1 MSCLSNCGSMIWCRG
16 SNVNVKSEK
25 KIDNKLIKKS
35 VEKNCKISQLQES
48 LDNLCGKDGYVARLD
63 INDQIKCY
71 SSATLNYD
79 TYGDCLDDCR
89 QKIKCKGAAKLGDK
103 GIEIEIYDMDWDNL
117 TNGCPCNEEF
127 VENIITYRGCQ
138 NVTIKGNECKQWKAF
153 LSVNHRL
160 YPKRFFFPRNYCREI
175 RGKSGIWCLVDID
188 QLEECKPIG
197 IEPIDIQPGTVFD
210 IWITPY
216 IPKYRVDVIFID
228 SSKECGRSD
237 LKISSNIT
245 RPYEYSPLTWN
256 YPNEND
262 IFYYPD
268 SKQMEPSIVL
278 NGFVALE
285 NMASSS
291 KVCACLFSSFYE
303 NVNGHYRSCRDNNDY
318 NIHIATINVNGPSIP
333 KNATECYSSEKINFE
348 NSKGFGGIISL
359 VKEPEALIHDYK
371 TFMVSIDAILESG
384 KEDAYPQELYGR
396 INQVCAYRQIISE
409 NDDQIDLHPGES
421 GNFVLLY
428 QKINILEKQGMPVIV
443 KRYTIKGYNST
454 RSFTMVGDYKKDK
467 RREQSLF
474 FRSFKITLPPLA
486 VLICE
491 YSTGSECTN
500 PIAHTL
506 NLSPVVDSQV
516 DNGETIWR
524 ASYFNMTQRLSKIN
538 NPIDSLKAFVVKSD
552 LTTESLGYGTLRDD
566 VDHELG
572 DIFPQMNIGIPYTVS
587 NYTMHNKWDIL
598 GMHLEILEDD
608 IFNFFTH
615 KKQQKLGKNANLFK
629 RYMTKFA
636 YDVDLNVD
644 EDNYEYPAVLS
655 FWSYPKDDL
664 VRIWVLRPNRL
675 SPAYFGSLRIK
686 SPMAL
691 ELIVFTDKITAIVLS
706 EGKVGVDLY
715 HFTNGIFE
723 AKLITSSCDETRKDC
738 TKLIS
743 PSDMKVIEYYNDCIR
758 DHLIIVSDSGLNC
771 IILYNSSLQEVS
783 KICRGAEISFE
794 IFEPGYMSCTTDASD
809 ISQCIDEFGR
819 DTNTRSLHADCFVTQ
834 THEGSILWIKIS
846 LLDHSMELVSVYKGG
861 NGRFNETDNGDKVRA
876 HMLRKPVSLEA
887 VSYGNTHLIY
897 LIEDESPEITLL
909 ILDVEND
916 SKIFYYGHTEL
927 KMIPYSTYVYSS
939 KILMSKDNK
948 NDLENQDYLMLFRV
962 DETKSRSSGKSF
974 GSINIVNFQDTISVS
989 DFSYNVPDWLV
1000 INQEYKQKPI
1010 TGFVGAKYN
1019 FSVSYELEIRSA
1031 EDKNSQQAKEDGD
1044 IHDWNGNLSNKNTIE
1059 IDSITGELTIKIQH
1073 ISKMI
1078 LPLRVTAIGVIDS
1091 KSVDL
1096 DFKVSCKDGYRFNET
1111 PKEDEVSCSV
1121 CQVGEYNS
1129 LTLIKDDISNWSKCT
1144 MCPERE
1150 TTITRGST
1158 SVSQCLCAPGYFY
1171 SAGSTPRCQPCPAG
1185 KWKSVVGLQS
1195 CNDSQCYKNSET
1207 SKIASVSEEDRE
1219 CSCFKGYYYRH
1230 DAGGIKEC
1238 VPCDEGYFCEGG
1250 FHGKRKKCPTNTTTL
1265 TSDTKINNTTP
1276 PKSVAE
1282 CVCKMGYAIASVDR
1296 INDPTTLEHTFK
1308 LRIIDEIRE
1317 MELEDTNVDIN
1328 KLVCIPCGNRRYKDK
1343 IGNEDCIECPKNTF
1357 SESISA
1363 TSISQCNLC
1372 DQGYFETEDV
1382 QLPCK
1387 KCTEDHF
1394 CVGSDPVDSEMKK
1407 YSGKRIKCPEHAKT
1421 IEPYEKNSNI
1431 TNCLCDVGYVSGS
1444 NSVLNKCVQVPK
1456 NYYKDKVGNIPA
1468 SACPNGSLT
1477 LAPGAVS
1484 KNACVCDKGYYFDNT
1499 SQHCT
1504 MCPNGKYCLGGK
1516 DENMVDRQP
1525 MDCQDTNAQTK
1536 YPGASSASECAC
1548 KPGYYA
1554 NTDAQNACTECP
1566 ENHYK
1571 SYISNDACVR
1581 CDENSSTNGKTGA
1594 TSKEQCV
1601 CDPGYYFDKSCVAC
1615 DFRDKFCPGGLVLKR
1630 DSDVSTFETR
1640 PPEKCPEN
1648 TEIPPGVDNASSID
1662 YCQCSKGY
1670 AFASKDLD
1678 NNIKT
1683 CTPCPPGTY
1692 KSSVMDSNCNGLCT
1706 QNATSLQGAKSPMQ
1720 CFCQMGY
1727 FYLAGGICTKCLE
1740 GSRCDGGLTNTRG
1753 ITEEDVDVDIDDH
1766 TKPVAIEG
1774 YYLDKI
1780 NQKLRKPDDWKFIKC
1795 PIKGACLGGGKCS
1808 KSMEH
1813 YLCSECKK
1821 GYTNNFTKGA
1831 ICQKC
1836 PNMAINLSVIMV
1848 WYFILLL
1855 INIVMAC
1862 LNVSAGFNR
1871 RSIHSVVIKIAL
1883 NYCIC
1888 TSVLN
1893 VVNFDDL
1900 NLPKSVKSFT
1910 TSWIKMF
1917 DSDDIVYYTSIDCI
1931 LRSWFNLN
1939 HADSFF
1945 YAMLYMF
1952 FLPVILLF
1960 VVTVLMWTILELFK
1974 IKRYKVT
1981 TAKLALLQQSK
1992 ARGLEPLA
2000 ERLRDEYANERLF
2013 LIFRYIPLPGET
2025 KWTKSVHFIEDM
2037 IPIYVTVLFS
2047 VHGKITSKM
2056 LGLLDCVYIDL
2067 GRSIPGKYMLRPAM
2081 SVRCSLNPSHG
2092 YIPYLALGMTG
2103 LIIWGFGIPFLSFM
2117 VLYVNRKNLYAPD
2130 IRMKYGFLHNG
2141 FRQDYWYWETVVF
2154 TRKSLVLVIGSIVIV
2169 PSQNLSG
2176 SRIWMALVVAVIFL
2190 IIQLFYKPFDER
2202 DYFVLGK
2209 LESHSMIAWTLTL
2222 IFASLIIEVNFTD
2235 WDNMWLLG
2243 LTIVFNSL
2251 FIAEVFYEL
2260 FIAYCHNVRIYN
2272 KHVDTPIIGRFYRF
2286 LSQISENIKAREPL
2300 ILCSENT
2307 GSTVLV
2313 SPKPRKLDSSRKIS
2327 YSEKEYF
2334 SYVITEVISFPS
2346 TNMKL
2351 DVIPTDFSEFITR
2364 LIFAVHHNESNK
2376 QKTDNIVRSIA
2387 DGNLEQ
2393 LVNLSMMQEGLVQ
2406 TKKAT
2411 DAMDIHSSF
2420 EQDETLIVN
2429 PGLMFESSVISRGIA
2444 LSDFYIAL
2452 SIIKLCDNKSIAK
2465 MYAAFKDYKKRMRES
2480 ELRAKAARMRRAAS
2494 IVEKA
2499 EIEDVDNLFC
2509 SRQDIEEMKKIIK
2522 GVKEKIEAFKRDP
2535 LKALDG
2541 QDATGENSDD
2551 FEKDLISFG
2560 FKRVG

>member
-1 MSCLSNCGSMIWCRG
+1 MFI
-16 SNVNVKSEK
+16 
-25 KIDNKLIKKS
+25 
-35 VEKNCKISQLQES
+35 
-48 LDNLCGKDGYVARLD
+48 
-63 INDQIKCY
+63 INDI
-71 SSATLNYD
+71 
-79 TYGDCLDDCR
+79 
-89 QKIKCKGAAKLGDK
+89 LG
-103 GIEIEIYDMDWDNL
+103 
-117 TNGCPCNEEF
+117 
-127 VENIITYRGCQ
+127 
-138 NVTIKGNECKQWKAF
+138 
-153 LSVNHRL
+153 
-160 YPKRFFFPRNYCREI
+160 
-175 RGKSGIWCLVDID
+175 
-188 QLEECKPIG
+188 
-197 IEPIDIQPGTVFD
+197 
-210 IWITPY
+210 
-216 IPKYRVDVIFID
+216 
-228 SSKECGRSD
+228 
-237 LKISSNIT
+237 
-245 RPYEYSPLTWN
+245 
-256 YPNEND
+256 
-262 IFYYPD
+262 
-268 SKQMEPSIVL
+268 
-278 NGFVALE
+278 
-285 NMASSS
+285 
-291 KVCACLFSSFYE
+291 
-303 NVNGHYRSCRDNNDY
+303 
-318 NIHIATINVNGPSIP
+318 
-333 KNATECYSSEKINFE
+333 SEKIFYCSYSDSILASNRDEVKKVVSKIPVNIRPSAIDLYTELRVRETNIQISTILKSYKSYPYEICKSRLYYFE
-348 NSKGFGGIISL
+348 STGREII
-359 VKEPEALIHDYK
+359 
-371 TFMVSIDAILESG
+371 
-384 KEDAYPQELYGR
+384 
-396 INQVCAYRQIISE
+396 E
-409 NDDQIDLHPGES
+409 NDE
-421 GNFVLLY
+421 
-428 QKINILEKQGMPVIV
+428 
-443 KRYTIKGYNST
+443 IKN
-454 RSFTMVGDYKKDK
+454 
-467 RREQSLF
+467 Q
-474 FRSFKITLPPLA
+474 P
-486 VLICE
+486 LICE
-491 YSTGSECTN
+491 YSNLFNSIHGIKLDDSCIYQQYSKNIGEQHHFHKLSKKHFYYRKYEGFNLEIENISLSSVFSIYLEYGDNKCGTYDKDKSKGSDIYQYTGVKIPSEINFGPVRFYKFGPFSSIGSPKTVKICACSSNGSENDTYSCLRKEDFRDEIGDIIVTDFWK
-500 PIAHTL
+500 HDTKTL
-506 NLSPVVDSQV
+506 FVGESIKVKVENKISILIDTEVIGKCSKIFEKYSINWVTGNIKLTPNLSKHIHLGRKIDDHNYFEATPGTFNVCLIENETGVVHDYFESYRISGVKDNVETFLHMDSSKKLHGQAITIEAFFIEEAKIDSVSLMESEDHCTGEVMGTWSDGPYPYPISNLNKSSKMLIYTGFSANLYKENSAKTHRICIRYRDDSKLYPIGHAKLKNYYEYNLQHPIYSNFLLGFPPYDVINYDISDDSRIFKTWINQNYFFSQNLGNHEYEEKEIFYGQIKPFV
-516 DNGETIWR
+516 DKFFGGMIHFQTYPSENALVIWTTGKGEMTLFPIWKVGIESPLSLRMTVISGTIYWYVLMRSTNMVVRYDVMTLKNRYTISDVKVFNDIKLYNPTAIEILQSNKITRILVLDSATNCIHLFSEHLKVIKMLCRSNQIEFGLSHPTSLSCVLEETSSGKFHCFSSQSRCNSILWFSVDITTDEIAQNGNYESGTLVDDLDPMLGVPTSL
-524 ASYFNMTQRLSKIN
+524 AAFNYKSSKIHTIVIIFTREN
-538 NPIDSLKAFVVKSD
+538 DRNGYILSANTITKQMTFMTSTQTIPGDKRLK
-552 LTTESLGYGTLRDD
+552 
-566 VDHELG
+566 
-572 DIFPQMNIGIPYTVS
+572 
-587 NYTMHNKWDIL
+587 
-598 GMHLEILEDD
+598 
-608 IFNFFTH
+608 
-615 KKQQKLGKNANLFK
+615 
-629 RYMTKFA
+629 
-636 YDVDLNVD
+636 
-644 EDNYEYPAVLS
+644 
-655 FWSYPKDDL
+655 L
-664 VRIWVLRPNRL
+664 VRIFSNMSEDMNLMFLGETLTEGAVKQRYTLDDILRNFGNPKTIQWYLTWNKL
-675 SPAYFGSLRIK
+675 SNLVHIPEFKYDLPEWIK
-686 SPMAL
+686 INDEYAL
-691 ELIVFTDKITAIVLS
+691 APKVKNYQRFPQNLEYSISSEDGDVKNDDNFFIDPVSGILKVTVKRMKTQKIKFKITASILGLERVLHL
-706 EGKVGVDLY
+706 E
-715 HFTNGIFE
+715 TN
-723 AKLITSSCDETRKDC
+723 ITCLDG
-738 TKLIS
+738 
-743 PSDMKVIEYYNDCIR
+743 EYYNGSTC
-758 DHLIIVSDSGLNC
+758 VSCPLAS
-771 IILYNSSLQEVS
+771 YNSISMVKNDGKYWSLC
-783 KICRGAEISFE
+783 K
-794 IFEPGYMSCTTDASD
+794 SCP
-809 ISQCIDEFGR
+809 E
-819 DTNTRSLHADCFVTQ
+819 
-834 THEGSILWIKIS
+834 
-846 LLDHSMELVSVYKGG
+846 
-861 NGRFNETDNGDKVRA
+861 NET
-876 HMLRKPVSLEA
+876 
-887 VSYGNTHLIY
+887 T
-897 LIEDESPEITLL
+897 
-909 ILDVEND
+909 
-916 SKIFYYGHTEL
+916 
-927 KMIPYSTYVYSS
+927 
-939 KILMSKDNK
+939 K
-948 NDLENQDYLMLFRV
+948 NE
-962 DETKSRSSGKSF
+962 
-974 GSINIVNFQDTISVS
+974 
-989 DFSYNVPDWLV
+989 
-1000 INQEYKQKPI
+1000 
-1010 TGFVGAKYN
+1010 
-1019 FSVSYELEIRSA
+1019 
-1031 EDKNSQQAKEDGD
+1031 
-1044 IHDWNGNLSNKNTIE
+1044 
-1059 IDSITGELTIKIQH
+1059 
-1073 ISKMI
+1073 
-1078 LPLRVTAIGVIDS
+1078 
-1091 KSVDL
+1091 
-1096 DFKVSCKDGYRFNET
+1096 
-1111 PKEDEVSCSV
+1111 
-1121 CQVGEYNS
+1121 
-1129 LTLIKDDISNWSKCT
+1129 
-1144 MCPERE
+1144 
-1150 TTITRGST
+1150 GST
-1158 SVSQCLCAPGYFY
+1158 SEGDCTCKAGY
-1171 SAGSTPRCQPCPAG
+1171 SVIKNDDMTLRCKPCPRG
-1185 KWKSVVGLQS
+1185 TYKNVIGFDN
-1195 CNDSQCYKNSET
+1195 CIDSCYKNS
-1207 SKIASVSEEDRE
+1207 VSEVIGSTTEEERF
-1219 CSCFKGYYYRH
+1219 CKCLPGYYW
-1230 DAGGIKEC
+1230 GGHYENTTDCLEC
-1238 VPCDEGYFCEGG
+1238 EKGFYCEGG
-1250 FHGKRKKCPTNTTTL
+1250 FKSKFYKCPLNTTT
-1265 TSDTKINNTTP
+1265 K
-1276 PKSVAE
+1276 
-1282 CVCKMGYAIASVDR
+1282 
-1296 INDPTTLEHTFK
+1296 
-1308 LRIIDEIRE
+1308 
-1317 MELEDTNVDIN
+1317 N
-1328 KLVCIPCGNRRYKDK
+1328 KL
-1343 IGNEDCIECPKNTF
+1343 
-1357 SESISA
+1357 A
-1363 TSISQCNLC
+1363 TSIDDCICKAGYEPVDPVTINTSLEHSLRFVLMEKYKIMGKNPIICVPCPFNKYKESNSSDKCSYCPPNSFSKMTGNTKKSDCNRC
-1372 DQGYFETEDV
+1372 QPGYYETNDEEI
-1382 QLPCK
+1382 PCK
-1387 KCTEDHF
+1387 PCLKGMI
-1394 CVGSDPVDSEMKK
+1394 CVGSIPKKDIYKQLAGKMSPCQPNSLTFPPYTNNQDPN
-1407 YSGKRIKCPEHAKT
+1407 Y
-1421 IEPYEKNSNI
+1421 
-1431 TNCLCDVGYVSGS
+1431 CLCDVGYVSGS

-2260 FIAYCHNVRIYN
+2260 FIAYFSSFRLFRKCLNLFPFRKEPMVSYYQNQRIISLSLQN
-2272 KHVDTPIIGRFYRF
+2272 KDT
-2286 LSQISENIKAREPL
+2286 SW
-2300 ILCSENT
+2300 
-2307 GSTVLV
+2307 
-2313 SPKPRKLDSSRKIS
+2313 KIS
-2327 YSEKEYF
+2327 PSSIANRHERYF
-2334 SYVITEVISFPS
+2334 ITTLGELYRIALSHLRLDVLPSTFIEFLVRFSISF
-2346 TNMKL
+2346 
-2351 DVIPTDFSEFITR
+2351 
-2364 LIFAVHHNESNK
+2364 
-2376 QKTDNIVRSIA
+2376 
-2387 DGNLEQ
+2387 
-2393 LVNLSMMQEGLVQ
+2393 
-2406 TKKAT
+2406 
-2411 DAMDIHSSF
+2411 SSF
-2420 EQDETLIVN
+2420 EEKMIKERVFKSFSEGKISNLIVLAREQESAN
-2429 PGLMFESSVISRGIA
+2429 FKKIVNLDKVEAYYRLNKTESIFDKDYLGVIGLKKENINSILDSMFNENILTNKRA
-2444 LSDFYIAL
+2444 LSDIYLSLAKICNMDKNIFLYIFSL
-2452 SIIKLCDNKSIAK
+2452 
-2465 MYAAFKDYKKRMRES
+2465 FKCVKEYMEMEAYTKTLERLENIRSDLKVKRDEDEMKQELNDMQSQVDELKKRITIYKDKLEMLEYGPDTV
-2480 ELRAKAARMRRAAS
+2480 AR
-2494 IVEKA
+2494 K
-2499 EIEDVDNLFC
+2499 D
-2509 SRQDIEEMKKIIK
+2509 
-2522 GVKEKIEAFKRDP
+2522 
-2535 LKALDG
+2535 ALDPDFCQMM
-2541 QDATGENSDD
+2541 QD
-2551 FEKDLISFG
+2551 FG
-2560 FKRVG
+2560 FGLRDK